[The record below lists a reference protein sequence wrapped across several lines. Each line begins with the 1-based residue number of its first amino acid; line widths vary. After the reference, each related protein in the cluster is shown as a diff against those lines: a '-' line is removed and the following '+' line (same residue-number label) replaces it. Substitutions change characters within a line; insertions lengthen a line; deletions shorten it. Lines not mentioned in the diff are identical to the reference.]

1 MMKHLQKPVVQ
12 MMLLLVVV
20 AIAVGVFYTTR
31 KPATASVNVPKGGA
45 KPGSG
50 IVVEEQDVKV
60 EDKKRVAA
68 MGSSQQVQP
77 FVPPPKKPAPPSIIS
92 GPSKSSGQKPQQ
104 PPPYPKLVHLSNTT
118 PEPYQD
124 QEPVL
129 FAPRGILIKAA
140 LVLTVDSSSLET
152 PVLALVT
159 EDVYWN
165 HKLIVP
171 AGTQVQAKAAKG
183 RERDRI
189 EVRGSYTFVWA
200 DGREYNLSCV
210 ALDHVRESDGSYGI
224 TDGSAG
230 IRGQIIKNDQY
241 AELKIMVAE
250 ALQGVMNNNQQQFQ
264 SIYGLVPENNSR
276 NAALGGGSQA
286 ASAYSQLLTKK
297 LDKDLD
303 FVRVAA
309 GTQFYIYTLAVFE
322 PGMASIAG
330 LKQGGKEITSW
341 QLSQEAY
348 ARAEAQAA
356 SAKTQSADVATATRA
371 ADEDKRA
378 AERAARVNELIQTP
392 DAGGNDPTAGT
403 AETSPTS
410 SNP

>member
-1 MMKHLQKPVVQ
+1 MMKHLQKPAVQ
-12 MMLLLVVV
+12 MILLLVVV
-20 AIAVGVFYTTR
+20 GIAVAVFYSTK
-31 KPATASVNVPKGGA
+31 KPSTVAVNTSKATAKSP
-45 KPGSG
+45 G
-50 IVVEEQDVKV
+50 IVVEEQQVKMADKRTSAIGSDQDV
-60 EDKKRVAA
+60 
-68 MGSSQQVQP
+68 P
-77 FVPPPKKPAPPSIIS
+77 TFVPPTKKPPPSLVA
-92 GPSKSSGQKPQQ
+92 GPAKNAGAQKQQQ
-104 PPPYPKLVHLSNTT
+104 PPPYPKLVHLTDTT
-118 PEPYQD
+118 PEPFV
-124 QEPVL
+124 EKAPTL
-129 FAPRGILIKAA
+129 FAPRGLLIKAA

-165 HKLIVP
+165 HKLILP

-189 EVRGSYTFVWA
+189 EVRGAYTFVWA
-200 DGREYNLSCV
+200 DGREYNLSCI

-264 SIYGLVPENNSR
+264 SIYGLVPENTSR

-297 LDKDLD
+297 LDQDLD
-303 FVRVAA
+303 YVRVAA
-309 GTQFYIYTLAVFE
+309 GTQFYIYTLGVFE
-322 PGMASIAG
+322 PEMASIAG
-330 LKQGGKEITSW
+330 LKQGGKETTSW

-348 ARAEAQAA
+348 ARAEAQSVA
-356 SAKTQSADVATATRA
+356 STARATSVAEANRQ
-371 ADEDKRA
+371 ADEEKKA
-378 AERAARVNELIQTP
+378 AERAARVSELIQGGPAEAPPP
-392 DAGGNDPTAGT
+392 DAAPA
-403 AETSPTS
+403 P
-410 SNP
+410 